1 MSDKIKVPEQYPS
14 DILQDI
20 AVNQIAYGVNDK
32 KIAVVLEFGGEMYLV
47 NADSNEAVFK
57 AEAKGPIF
65 DNTNKVNVYHFDFSS
80 VTDEGNYYIASE
92 KGRSYTF
99 AISKKPIHD
108 VSYAILRMLYF
119 QRCSCG
125 LDEKYAGKYKHGKCH
140 NVAAIYCLDE
150 RLTVRDICGGWH
162 DAGDYG
168 RYITPANQCIH
179 NLMYAHE
186 LFGSGVDDDF
196 NIPETGSELPD
207 ILSEAK
213 HEIKWMLKMQTPQG
227 GVYHKV
233 CTTRFAG
240 NDMPENDFAE
250 DNPMVLSQISLQATA
265 GFAAAMAAA
274 YRAYKPY
281 DGQFADTLLAA
292 AKRAYDF
299 AIKNENNI
307 MVEFKT
313 IAPGGGGTYGDL
325 CCYDEYYWAS
335 AELFRSTGDK
345 KYEEKFKHYYEL
357 DFPKTAC
364 GAYHQGGYGSIAYCL
379 CDNADEQLKA
389 EILKII
395 TDRADELVKISQN
408 DGYLVSLTDFDY
420 YWGSNAA
427 LFNSLAIMVAAAI
440 LNKTD
445 KYDDCL
451 KDNCAYLFGR
461 NIISQSYVTGFG
473 SKRPMHPHHR
483 PSMFDGVEDPVPGMV
498 IGGPNDRPG
507 QRPDNSEGKPSAACY
522 IDWEWNWTT
531 NEVTIYWNTAALFIT
546 GYLCSKE

>member
-1 MSDKIKVPEQYPS
+1 MSENYNVPEQYPN
-14 DILQDI
+14 DVLQDI

-32 KIAVVLEFGGEMYLV
+32 KIAVVLGFGGEMYLV
-47 NADSNEAVFK
+47 NAENNEAVFK
-57 AEAKGPIF
+57 AQAIGPIF
-65 DNTNKVNVYHFDFSS
+65 DNTNKVNVYHFDFSD
-80 VTDEGNYYIASE
+80 VKTEGKYYIATE

-99 AISKKPIHD
+99 AVSAKPIHD
-108 VSYAILRMLYF
+108 VSYAIMRMLYF

-140 NVAAIYCLDE
+140 NVSAVYCLDE
-150 RLTVRDICGGWH
+150 RLVIRDICGGWH

-186 LFGSGVDDDF
+186 LFGKGVDGDF
-196 NIPETGSELPD
+196 NIPETGCGLPD

-213 HEIKWMLKMQTPQG
+213 HEIKWMLKMQSPQG

-233 CTTRFAG
+233 CTTEFAG
-240 NDMPENDFAE
+240 NEMPENDFSE
-250 DNPMVLSQISLQATA
+250 TNPMVLSQISLQATA

-281 DGQFADTLLAA
+281 DEQFANSLLNAA
-292 AKRAYDF
+292 VRAYDF
-299 AIKNENNI
+299 AIANENKI

-313 IAPGGGGTYGDL
+313 ITPGGGGEYGDL

-335 AELFRSTGDK
+335 AELFRSTGEK
-345 KYEEKFKHYYEL
+345 KYEENFKHYYSL

-395 TDRADELVKISQN
+395 TDRADELVNISQN
-408 DGYLVSLTDFDY
+408 DGYLVSLTDSDY

-427 LFNSLAIMVAAAI
+427 LFNSLATMVAAAI
-440 LNKTD
+440 LNNTD
-445 KYDDCL
+445 KYDECL

-461 NIISQSYVTGFG
+461 NLISQSYVTGFG

-483 PSMFDGVEDPVPGMV
+483 PSMFDGVEDPIPGMV

-531 NEVTIYWNTAALFIT
+531 NEVTIYWNTAALFVT